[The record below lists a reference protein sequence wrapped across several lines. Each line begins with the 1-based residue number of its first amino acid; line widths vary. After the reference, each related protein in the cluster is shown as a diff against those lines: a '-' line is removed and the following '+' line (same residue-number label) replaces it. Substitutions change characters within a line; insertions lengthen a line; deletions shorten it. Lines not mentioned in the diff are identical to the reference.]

1 MLDEQP
7 FVNIFPAMAEMFWDS
22 QAMQNEF
29 YKELKSGM
37 IQINHCF
44 DGTVDNPTVMN
55 VKEDRDAINKLQNL
69 KKGMLSAEEWMQ
81 QMRTYKFKQL
91 LQPGLK
97 DIKRV
102 ELYKKWHP
110 FVPVEFQDEI
120 CPQPPENVIKK
131 NQKEQSDKQAN
142 KEAQPSK

>member
-55 VKEDRDAINKLQNL
+55 VKEDRDAINKPQKL
-69 KKGMLSAEEWMQ
+69 KKGMLSTEEQMQ
-81 QMRTYKFKQL
+81 
-91 LQPGLK
+91 
-97 DIKRV
+97 
-102 ELYKKWHP
+102 
-110 FVPVEFQDEI
+110 
-120 CPQPPENVIKK
+120 
-131 NQKEQSDKQAN
+131 
-142 KEAQPSK
+142 

>member
-1 MLDEQP
+1 
-7 FVNIFPAMAEMFWDS
+7 
-22 QAMQNEF
+22 
-29 YKELKSGM
+29 
-37 IQINHCF
+37 
-44 DGTVDNPTVMN
+44 MN

-69 KKGMLSAEEWMQ
+69 KKRNVICRGMDAANEK
-81 QMRTYKFKQL
+81 YKFKQL

-131 NQKEQSDKQAN
+131 VQKEQ
-142 KEAQPSK
+142 